1 MNRIERNGR
10 TYPAWFDSDSHLAEL
25 VRGAEQKRSQLRE
38 AVEIGAAW
46 IGLILACG
54 VIWYGVL
61 SAAIGAL

>member
-25 VRGAEQKRSQLRE
+25 VRGAEQKRSPLRD
-38 AVEIGAAW
+38 AIEIGAAW
-46 IGLILACG
+46 VGVILVSG

-61 SAAIGAL
+61 RALGAL